1 MSPVALITGSSRGIG
16 RAIAEK
22 LAEDGWSVVINY
34 CRDEAA
40 AAEVCDKIC
49 HSGGHAIAIQADV
62 GIEEDV
68 LRLFAQAR
76 EAFGGIDLLVNNAG
90 VASFGLL
97 TDLSAADWRRIFATN
112 VDGAFFCTKAALP
125 DMIHR
130 KSGCIINIS
139 SIWGLV
145 GASCEVA
152 YSASKGALIAM
163 TKALAKEVGPSG
175 VRVNCVA
182 PGVIDT
188 AMNSALS
195 AADMQALL
203 DETPLGML
211 GSPNDIAE
219 TVAFL
224 ASDKAKFITGQVI
237 SPNGGFTI
245 Y

>member
-1 MSPVALITGSSRGIG
+1 V
-16 RAIAEK
+16 
-22 LAEDGWSVVINY
+22 
-34 CRDEAA
+34 
-40 AAEVCDKIC
+40 
-49 HSGGHAIAIQADV
+49 Q
-62 GIEEDV
+62 
-68 LRLFAQAR
+68 RLFAKA
-76 EAFGGIDLLVNNAG
+76 EATFGSVNLLVNNAG
-90 VASFGLL
+90 IAHFGLL
-97 TDLSAADWRRIFATN
+97 TDISAAEWRRIFATN
-112 VDGAFFCTKAALP
+112 VDGAFFCTQAALP
-125 DMIHR
+125 NMIHQ

-152 YSASKGALIAM
+152 YSAGKGALIAM

-175 VRVNCVA
+175 IRVNCVA

-195 AADMQALL
+195 TADMDALL

-211 GSPNDIAE
+211 GHPEDIAE

-224 ASDKAKFITGQVI
+224 ASDKAKFITGQII